1 MPPKRRS
8 FERPPAQRRYRKIFI
23 IAAEGTVTEPQYF
36 NIFNMFNDPQS
47 IIRVKCLKGNHNC
60 SPPQVLERMNRY
72 IKEAFLHKSD
82 EAWLVVDKDQWTD
95 EQLKQLHNSTQTKD
109 NYYLALSNPK
119 FEYWL
124 LLHFEAGRGISTSND
139 CSDRLRKHL
148 PDYDKSISRWK
159 ITPEMINKAVERA
172 KQRDNPPC
180 PDWPR
185 KPGTTVYRLVEN
197 ILNAPE
203 QVA

>member
-1 MPPKRRS
+1 MPLKRRS
-8 FERPPAQRRYRKIFI
+8 FQPPPAERRYRKIFI
-23 IAAEGTVTEPQYF
+23 IATEGNVTEPQYF
-36 NIFNMFNDPQS
+36 NIFNTFNDPPS
-47 IIRVKCLKGNHNC
+47 VIYVKCLKGNHNC
-60 SPPQVLERMNRY
+60 SPPQVLERMTEY
-72 IKEAFLHKSD
+72 IEEAALHKSD
-82 EAWLVVDKDQWTD
+82 EAWLVVDKDYWTE
-95 EQLKQLHNSTQTKD
+95 EQLKPLHEWSQIHD

-124 LLHFEAGRGISTSND
+124 LLHFEDGHRISTSKD
-139 CSDRLRKHL
+139 CSNRLRKHL
-148 PDYDKSISRWK
+148 HDYDKSISRWK

-197 ILNAPE
+197 ILNAPS
-203 QVA
+203 